1 MILCVCVYVNKEV
14 GKGFPRCFFHLGMHV
29 QQPLRP
35 SVRPSFPPS
44 DRPHQNT
51 KRCQQAGE
59 LLGGSLVSLHNVAFM
74 NRLMAAI
81 REVRGESM
89 GPI

>member
-1 MILCVCVYVNKEV
+1 M
-14 GKGFPRCFFHLGMHV
+14 

-35 SVRPSFPPS
+35 PFLPSLGPTN
-44 DRPHQNT
+44 QNT

-81 REVRGESM
+81 REVCGESM
-89 GPI
+89 GPIDWQGGMYTDMGVVKWARD